1 MLYHNLFLFIQEK
14 VWGVAYQ
21 IGAEDVEQVMQY
33 LDYREKDG
41 YRRTETIF
49 FPRNNDQNE

>member
-1 MLYHNLFLFIQEK
+1 MQAM

-21 IGAEDVEQVMQY
+21 IGAQDVEKVSKY

-41 YRRTETIF
+41 YQRTVTTFHPHYNHQPQE
-49 FPRNNDQNE
+49 PEQ